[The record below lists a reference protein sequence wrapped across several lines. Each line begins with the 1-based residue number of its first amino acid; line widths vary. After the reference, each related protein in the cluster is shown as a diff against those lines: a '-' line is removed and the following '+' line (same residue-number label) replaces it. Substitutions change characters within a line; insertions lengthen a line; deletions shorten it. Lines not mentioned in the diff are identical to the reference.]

1 MVKPIFGK
9 FSRTSG
15 DTMITLNLTC
25 IKFLFIHK
33 YKTVKEFFTVGK
45 LRADSEIKGQICKG
59 VIHKGA
65 NSMIFLELGYS
76 CEKSSS

>member
-25 IKFLFIHK
+25 IKLLVIHK
-33 YKTVKEFFTVGK
+33 YKTVIEFFTVGK
-45 LRADSEIKGQICKG
+45 LGADSEIRGQICKG
-59 VIHKGA
+59 VIH
-65 NSMIFLELGYS
+65 
-76 CEKSSS
+76 